1 MSEEQQVRLNVHTEK
16 MGTSYANAFQV
27 RYSQDDVLVSFGVS
41 LTDLSAEPGVK
52 GVVTADMLERI
63 AMTPRTAKRLTL
75 TLSRASANMRPVSAK
90 SPSRRRPPKRNSRAW
105 CGMVSKRK
113 KAGCVRS
120 FLCLAKEEARRRSL
134 CGHPYAE
141 RKAYACER
149 CCARSRCWAFAVI
162 NPHKGK
168 WIWFVRVVRI
178 GGLAFCNPSGG

>member
-75 TLSRASANMRPVSAK
+75 TLIQSLREYEKEKGRMCPVFFYALQRGRRGGGACAGILM
-90 SPSRRRPPKRNSRAW
+90 PSERRMHVKGVAR
-105 CGMVSKRK
+105 G
-113 KAGCVRS
+113 AG
-120 FLCLAKEEARRRSL
+120 A
-134 CGHPYAE
+134 GHL
-141 RKAYACER
+141 
-149 CCARSRCWAFAVI
+149 
-162 NPHKGK
+162 H
-168 WIWFVRVVRI
+168 
-178 GGLAFCNPSGG
+178 L

>member
-75 TLSRASANMRPVSAK
+75 TLIQSLREYGPFRRNRRRGEG
-90 SPSRRRPPKRNSRAW
+90 SRRGIAALGAEWYRKGKRPD
-105 CGMVSKRK
+105 VS
-113 KAGCVRS
+113 GL